1 VRGVEEDGPAAG
13 AGLRRGD
20 VLVQAGDRNLA
31 SVDDVHDAMESAG
44 PSLVL
49 RIVRGVE
56 ELSVTVSLAGGTAS

>member
-1 VRGVEEDGPAAG
+1 
-13 AGLRRGD
+13 
-20 VLVQAGDRNLA
+20 
-31 SVDDVHDAMESAG
+31 MESAG